1 MRHFRKSLLNKSYS
15 GSLALSLKTIFLL
28 FSNLKNDRNLQNL
41 GLSSKAIAWKLAV
54 SRTTVFK
61 WIRREEETGI
71 LTDLGNKLRF
81 SLCQ

>member
-28 FSNLKNDRNLQNL
+28 FSNSKNDRNLQNL

-61 WIRREEETGI
+61 WIRRKEETGI

-81 SLCQ
+81 LLCQ